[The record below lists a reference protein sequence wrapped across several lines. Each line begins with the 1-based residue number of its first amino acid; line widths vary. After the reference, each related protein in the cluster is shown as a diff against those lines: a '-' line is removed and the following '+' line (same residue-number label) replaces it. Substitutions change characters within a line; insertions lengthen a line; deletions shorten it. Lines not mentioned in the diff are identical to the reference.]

1 MAKTNSLEEI
11 VRICEEK
18 NKSAKVPLNMASFSK
33 TMLDCPVVLFINEVL
48 KSSEALMDIIRDEDL
63 KVNKVELV
71 DDFTGT
77 MILTCSVLAKA
88 FTEKVPVLQVL
99 DTLSSRP
106 SFLSPY
112 VEPEGLKPEERLTVA
127 GEEINQNDLDS
138 LKCTSWLN
146 DKTPESLSKGK
157 ASWILRQVHV
167 PNFRNYVMK
176 RLMSIGVRNTYLCD
190 SLYCKDPK
198 GRKIQWIN
206 CDVCSRLVA

>member
-1 MAKTNSLEEI
+1 
-11 VRICEEK
+11 
-18 NKSAKVPLNMASFSK
+18 
-33 TMLDCPVVLFINEVL
+33 MLYMFFNFQVL
-48 KSSEALMDIIRDEDL
+48 KSSEALMDNIRDEVL

-99 DTLSSRP
+99 DTLSSRH

-146 DKTPESLSKGK
+146 DKVKSFCCRFKYYTGFS
-157 ASWILRQVHV
+157 
-167 PNFRNYVMK
+167 NC
-176 RLMSIGVRNTYLCD
+176 RLGEAYCQTKCFLGIMSNKVYTMCLD
-190 SLYCKDPK
+190 H
-198 GRKIQWIN
+198 
-206 CDVCSRLVA
+206 